1 MGEILTD
8 YIAALEKYGRPR
20 GPFEVG
26 REYLY
31 DARSTAKPGPRVE
44 RRHREPD
51 PEDPSDRWWH
61 R

>member
-26 REYLY
+26 RESLVRRFFHGQ
-31 DARSTAKPGPRVE
+31 ARATS
-44 RRHREPD
+44 
-51 PEDPSDRWWH
+51 
-61 R
+61 